1 VSLTAEYDQR
11 IIRPGYEDL
20 DRILALALEQAA
32 NGKGKERHGRKGET
46 WDKQPII
53 RHQRAYGIGG
63 VLFQAA
69 KKMEEAME
77 MEDSRRA
84 RFELLGA
91 IVYIAAAYL
100 FLELKELEGA
110 KTPVETDRAV
120 TSSLQA
126 RMGEVVERPPLV
138 LEDE

>member
-77 MEDSRRA
+77 MDDTRRA
-84 RFELLGA
+84 RFELPQGTR
-91 IVYIAAAYL
+91 
-100 FLELKELEGA
+100 GSQ
-110 KTPVETDRAV
+110 D
-120 TSSLQA
+120 A
-126 RMGEVVERPPLV
+126 RRN
-138 LEDE
+138 